1 MRQTSRNR
9 FMLARVNGVYSNP
22 PVLQNISGGKM
33 AVPADVSQLTCAT
46 AASDEERRKVLPCFS
61 RAGHRP
67 KVGHKSFAHAH
78 NLLKKTLHVW
88 ESCAD
93 CLLEK
98 ASEKTKRY
106 LIIKKKQ
113 FNTSV
118 LDSKHWS
125 VRGKKI
131 TTSSGDSLSRAKL
144 TRTQRCILPSERACD
159 DLLTIKVKRQMTDS
173 RVKEEAQQLEGGDV
187 GYRWKYKQCDTFTKQ
202 CNLSSDGRLSFEF
215 RALIRRTNE
224 PKWICFNEL
233 ACLVSITSHKTQ
245 LHYQYYYIQSFD
257 YSNSYKAN
265 QKLTP
270 LIKLVVSYSQI
281 NTLDN

>member
-33 AVPADVSQLTCAT
+33 AVPANVSRLTCAT
-46 AASDEERRKVLPCFS
+46 AASDGERRKVLPCFS

-67 KVGHKSFAHAH
+67 KVGHKSFTHAH
-78 NLLKKTLHVW
+78 NLLKKTLHVC

-106 LIIKKKQ
+106 LRKKNQ
-113 FNTSV
+113 YNTSV
-118 LDSKHWS
+118 LDSKHRS

-144 TRTQRCILPSERACD
+144 TRTQRCILPSEHACD
-159 DLLTIKVKRQMTDS
+159 DLPTIKVKRQMTDS
-173 RVKEEAQQLEGGDV
+173 RVKEERRSSLKGGTWVTDENTNSV
-187 GYRWKYKQCDTFTKQ
+187 THLPNNVIFRATADS
-202 CNLSSDGRLSFEF
+202 L

-224 PKWICFNEL
+224 PK
-233 ACLVSITSHKTQ
+233 
-245 LHYQYYYIQSFD
+245 
-257 YSNSYKAN
+257 
-265 QKLTP
+265 
-270 LIKLVVSYSQI
+270 
-281 NTLDN
+281 

>member
-1 MRQTSRNR
+1 MTTDCSCSIQKKSSTVCQHTSDVCSYGDAYENARTEKKDMPLKKTAIRQTSRNR

-22 PVLQNISGGKM
+22 PVLQNISGGKT

-46 AASDEERRKVLPCFS
+46 AASDGERRKVLPCFS

-78 NLLKKTLHVW
+78 NLLKKTLHVC

-106 LIIKKKQ
+106 LRKKKNQ

-118 LDSKHWS
+118 LDSKHRS

-131 TTSSGDSLSRAKL
+131 TTSSGKNKNPAVHFA
-144 TRTQRCILPSERACD
+144 I
-159 DLLTIKVKRQMTDS
+159 
-173 RVKEEAQQLEGGDV
+173 
-187 GYRWKYKQCDTFTKQ
+187 
-202 CNLSSDGRLSFEF
+202 
-215 RALIRRTNE
+215 
-224 PKWICFNEL
+224 
-233 ACLVSITSHKTQ
+233 
-245 LHYQYYYIQSFD
+245 
-257 YSNSYKAN
+257 
-265 QKLTP
+265 
-270 LIKLVVSYSQI
+270 
-281 NTLDN
+281 

>member
-1 MRQTSRNR
+1 MTTDCSCSIQKKSSTVCQHTSDVCSYGDAYENARTEKKDMPLKKTAIRQTSRNR

-22 PVLQNISGGKM
+22 PVLQNISGGKT

-46 AASDEERRKVLPCFS
+46 AASDGERRKVLPCFS

-78 NLLKKTLHVW
+78 NLLKKTLHVC

-106 LIIKKKQ
+106 LRKKTNQ

-118 LDSKHWS
+118 LDSKHRS

-131 TTSSGDSLSRAKL
+131 TTSSGKNKNPAVHFA
-144 TRTQRCILPSERACD
+144 I
-159 DLLTIKVKRQMTDS
+159 
-173 RVKEEAQQLEGGDV
+173 
-187 GYRWKYKQCDTFTKQ
+187 
-202 CNLSSDGRLSFEF
+202 
-215 RALIRRTNE
+215 
-224 PKWICFNEL
+224 
-233 ACLVSITSHKTQ
+233 
-245 LHYQYYYIQSFD
+245 
-257 YSNSYKAN
+257 
-265 QKLTP
+265 
-270 LIKLVVSYSQI
+270 
-281 NTLDN
+281 